1 MPLWGKSDAA
11 SNVALQ
17 WLSEVQSTQNTSN
30 KTAYYNNNTP
40 SAFVSGQTTGIF
52 AVDSTEELVTKGKIV
67 DYTITFAGSGYSA
80 NAAVTLTGGGTT
92 NAGTANAFVN
102 VTSNAGR
109 VTLVNANQTG
119 SGYST
124 RPGVTIAAPTTVNI
138 TANSVGFS
146 NTNDTLAV
154 TSANSRFQ
162 AGDKVYYAVPAA
174 NTPIAPLSGNT
185 YYYISF
191 ANTTTVKLAAT
202 PGGANIDITDARV
215 TATGE
220 VHTIQ
225 GETATAAAVIGGT
238 QTVGMTAGWNL
249 RRVGTGGRAG
259 RVQDECLVAMRTI
272 ATDGSDDAI
281 IHDTN

>member
-11 SNVALQ
+11 TNTSLQ
-17 WLSEVQSTQNTSN
+17 WLSTVQATQNTSN
-30 KTAYYNNNTP
+30 KTAFYNNNTP

-52 AVDSTEELVTKGKIV
+52 AIDSTEQKATTGKIV

-119 SGYST
+119 TGYIT
-124 RPGVTIAAPTTVNI
+124 RPGVTIAAPTAVNI

-146 NTNDTLAV
+146 NTTDTLVV

-162 AGDKVYYAVPAA
+162 VGDKVYYAVPAA
-174 NTPIAPLSGNT
+174 NTPIAPLTGNT

-191 ANTTTVKLAAT
+191 ANTTRVAVSAT
-202 PGGANIDITDARV
+202 PGGANVDITDARV

-238 QTVGMTAGWNL
+238 QTIGATAGWNL

-272 ATDGSDDAI
+272 DTDGSDDTI
-281 IHDTN
+281 IHDA

>member
-272 ATDGSDDAI
+272 ATDGSDDTI
-281 IHDTN
+281 IHDSN

>member
-11 SNVALQ
+11 SNCALQ
-17 WLSEVQSTQNTSN
+17 WLSEVQATQNTSN
-30 KTAYYNNNTP
+30 RTAYYNNNTP
-40 SAFVSGQTTGIF
+40 SAFVSGQTTGVF
-52 AVDSTEELVTKGKIV
+52 AIDSTEEQVTTGKIV
-67 DYTITFAGSGYSA
+67 DFTITYAGSGYSA
-80 NAAVTLTGGGTT
+80 NAAVTISGGGGSG
-92 NAGTANAFVN
+92 ATANAFVN

-109 VTLVNANQTG
+109 VTLVNANQAGTG
-119 SGYST
+119 FKTNPDIS
-124 RPGVTIAAPTTVNI
+124 IAAPSAVNI

-154 TSANSRFQ
+154 TTANSRFQ
-162 AGDKVYYAVPAA
+162 AGDKIYYSVPAA
-174 NTPIAPLSGNT
+174 NTPIAPLTGNT

-220 VHTIQ
+220 VHTIR
-225 GETATAAAVIGGT
+225 GETATAEAVIGGT
-238 QTVGMTAGWNL
+238 QTVGATAGWNL

-259 RVQDECLVAMRTI
+259 RVQMECLVAMRTI

-281 IHDTN
+281 IHDS

>member
-272 ATDGSDDAI
+272 ATDGSDDTI

>member
-11 SNVALQ
+11 SNCALQ
-17 WLSEVQSTQNTSN
+17 WLSEVQATQNTTN
-30 KTAYYNNNTP
+30 RTAYYNNNTP
-40 SAFVSGQTTGIF
+40 SAFVGGQTAGVF
-52 AVDSTEELVTKGKIV
+52 AIDSTEESVRTGKLV
-67 DYTITFAGSGYSA
+67 DFTITYAGSGYGA

-92 NAGTANAFVN
+92 NAGTSNAFAN
-102 VTSNAGR
+102 STTLAGR
-109 VTLVNANQTG
+109 ITVVYANTTG
-119 SGYST
+119 SLYTT
-124 RPGVTIAAPTTVNI
+124 RPNVTIAAPAAINI

-146 NTNDTLAV
+146 NTTDTLVV
-154 TSANSRFQ
+154 TSANSRFLV
-162 AGDKVYYAVPAA
+162 GDKVYYAVPTA
-174 NTPIAPLSGNT
+174 NTPIAPLTGNT

-191 ANTTTVKLAAT
+191 ANTTRVAVSAT
-202 PGGANIDITDARV
+202 PGGANIDITDTRV

-238 QTVGMTAGWNL
+238 QTVGITAGWNL

-281 IHDTN
+281 IHDA

>member
-11 SNVALQ
+11 SNAALQ
-17 WLSEVQSTQNTSN
+17 WLSEVQATQNTTN
-30 KTAYYNNNTP
+30 KTAFYNNNTP
-40 SAFVSGQTTGIF
+40 SGFVSGQTAGLF
-52 AVDSTEELVTKGKIV
+52 AVDSVEGSTTKGKLV
-67 DYTITFAGSGYSA
+67 EFSITYAGSGYAA

-109 VTLVNANQTG
+109 VTIVNVNTTG
-119 SGYST
+119 TGYST
-124 RPGVTIAAPTTVNI
+124 RPGVTIAAPAAVNI

-154 TSANSRFQ
+154 TTANSRFQ

-174 NTPIAPLSGNT
+174 NTPIAPLTGNT

-202 PGGANIDITDARV
+202 QGGANIDITDARV

-272 ATDGSDDAI
+272 ATDGSDDTI